1 MGVVTRLCE
10 GNRRQT
16 SVAPS
21 ILLHARFKNGLS
33 RASKIRRKGR
43 DGGETTLK
51 EASGCLEVRHSVR
64 EITRGTLSFGPITV
78 PCALG
83 RSGTTRMKR
92 EGDGAT
98 PLGAFQLLKIY
109 YRADRLSRPRTVLPV
124 EAITPL
130 LGWCDDPGHP
140 RYNRP
145 VDLPVSASHEKMWRE
160 DRLYDIVVV
169 LDCNMHPAVPGRG
182 SAIFFHIARED
193 YRPTEGCI
201 AVSPT
206 HMRLILTKVH
216 VGVAMRI
223 A

>member
-10 GNRRQT
+10 GNHRQT
-16 SVAPS
+16 SAVPS

-33 RASKIRRKGR
+33 KTSKIRRGGR
-43 DGGETTLK
+43 DEGETSVK
-51 EASGCLEVRHSVR
+51 ETSRCLEVRHSVR

-83 RSGTTRMKR
+83 RSGTIRMKR

-98 PLGAFQLLKIY
+98 PLGVFQLLKIY
-109 YRADRLSRPRTVLPV
+109 YRADRMPRPRTVLPV
-124 EAITPL
+124 EAIRPL

-145 VDLPVSASHEKMWRE
+145 VDLPVSASHERMWRE
-160 DRLYDIVVV
+160 DRLYDIVVI
-169 LDCNMHPAVPGRG
+169 LDCNMRPAISGQG

-193 YRPTEGCI
+193 YRPTEGCV
-201 AVSPT
+201 AVAPE
-206 HMRLILTKVH
+206 HMRLILSKV
-216 VGVAMRI
+216 RI
-223 A
+223 GDAIRIT